1 MDADAGFMRVALEE
15 AERAG
20 DAGEIPV
27 GAVVVKDEVI
37 IGRGYNRPISAA
49 DPTAHAE
56 VMALREAARHLG
68 NYRLTG
74 CTLYVTLEPCAM
86 CMGAIFHAR
95 ITRLVYGAADPKTG
109 ACGSVIDLA
118 AEKRLNHHAQV
129 SGGILAEEGGRKLR
143 DFFRRRRS
151 SAEAAKAEKG
161 RKAETEDIDEN
172 RNQHSLPGTRSS

>member
-129 SGGILAEEGGRKLR
+129 SGGILAEEGGRKLS

-161 RKAETEDIDEN
+161 RKAETEDNDEN